1 MDDFPTKTGH
11 FTRGYP
17 SCVWSER
24 IKTYITTY
32 RTYIQERTDNLFV
45 KYRVAFDPR
54 QVMLFPAYL
63 TDSVQESQDGISQG
77 VTCRHLWWVISPVMG
92 CKHPILFTKPLNKYD
107 EISYVAHYMLPANN
121 LSFCQPWE
129 SNLHVDLSWYQ
140 WYIYIYER
148 TYVYVYIYS
157 DIPFWLLNIVTFSWC
172 KEALSENGT
181 FPADDPKKPDEG
193 KLPVYLRTLKVTRS
207 VSRFGLQ
214 IGEDIHFPYFSII
227 FTVFRHIV

>member
-1 MDDFPTKTGH
+1 M
-11 FTRGYP
+11 
-17 SCVWSER
+17 
-24 IKTYITTY
+24 
-32 RTYIQERTDNLFV
+32 

-107 EISYVAHYMLPANN
+107 EISYVAHYMLPASN

-140 WYIYIYER
+140 WYIYMSAHMYM
-148 TYVYVYIYS
+148 YIYIVIS
-157 DIPFWLLNIVTFSWC
+157 HFGCWTLSHSPDVRKPSVRTEPSRQMTPKSRTRASCRSIWGRWKWHEAFQDLVCKSEKIYIFHIFPSFSQFFATSFNASKAVGTCFPFCSPYVDFWVTCNRWIQMLP
-172 KEALSENGT
+172 KQK
-181 FPADDPKKPDEG
+181 DDMCQSQKI
-193 KLPVYLRTLKVTRS
+193 S
-207 VSRFGLQ
+207 
-214 IGEDIHFPYFSII
+214 
-227 FTVFRHIV
+227 